1 MDLSFNRFLVS
12 SLLSVVVLCSMAATA
27 ADTTYTY
34 MGHQF
39 TVITVPYTTSMSLFV
54 TVTLSAPLGASVTD
68 FDAAPLV
75 TAFSAS
81 DGVQTYTLAT
91 SLAST
96 QFRVTTDAAGL
107 PVDWALD
114 YFIDGSNSMASCNNP
129 TALAPTGLCGPSSF
143 PSFVFAGDQGVM
155 MGSSGFVANAPGSW
169 SVVPAPN
176 VPSLGPLGV
185 AVLMSLLG
193 LAGLGWRGRVNQA
206 GR

>member
-75 TAFSAS
+75 AAFSAS
-81 DGVQTYTLAT
+81 NGVQTYTLAT

-129 TALAPTGLCGPSSF
+129 TALAPTGLCGPSFS
-143 PSFVFAGDQGVM
+143 PSFAFAGDQGVM
-155 MGSSGFVANAPGSW
+155 TGSSGFVVDAPGLW
-169 SVVPAPN
+169 SVVPAPNAPN

-193 LAGLGWRGRVNQA
+193 LTGLGWRGRA
-206 GR
+206 